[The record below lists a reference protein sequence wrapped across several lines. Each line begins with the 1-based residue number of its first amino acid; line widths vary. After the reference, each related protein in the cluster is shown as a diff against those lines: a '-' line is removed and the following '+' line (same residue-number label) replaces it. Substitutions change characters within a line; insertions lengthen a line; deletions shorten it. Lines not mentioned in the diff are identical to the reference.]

1 MSSVAKG
8 ASLADAEIAAARSR
22 RSLPIS
28 DTVSRSA
35 GDVAQHHIDVCVS
48 RPIFFENIT
57 FLRELVAPAKICVVM
72 KANAYGHGLTPLA
85 PVAVAAG
92 ADYIGVCTNPEAAA
106 VRKLGLDVPLF
117 RLRMGLPEELEESVE
132 KLDMEEEVGTP
143 EQAAFLADLGKR
155 LGRAVPVHI
164 NLDLGMGRSGF
175 LPEDLDTIRSVCDLA
190 GLRVAGVFTH
200 FPSSDAADLSSTD
213 KSLEAFE
220 KLIESLKDVLP
231 RDALLH
237 THNSAATVRLTER
250 RRQMVRVGAA
260 CFGVR
265 TSTDFSNPP
274 ELRPVMSVKTRVAQV
289 RDVPAGRPI
298 GYGGRYTTQRATR
311 VASLPVG
318 FGEGYPRALFNKG
331 IVLIHGQRCPVI
343 GRVSL
348 NIITV
353 DVTDLETPVRWGD
366 EVTLVGRQGNA
377 EMSFEELADLFASV
391 HTEINLMCGSMNRI
405 RYE

>member
-1 MSSVAKG
+1 MSSVVKG
-8 ASLADAEIAAARSR
+8 SPAEIAPAKSRVFQMPAATPR
-22 RSLPIS
+22 PM
-28 DTVSRSA
+28 

-48 RPIFFENIT
+48 RQTFFENICY
-57 FLRELVAPAKICVVM
+57 LRETVAPAKICVVM
-72 KANAYGHGLTPLA
+72 KANAYGHGLAPLA

-106 VRKLGLDVPLF
+106 IRELGLDVPLF
-117 RLRMGLPEELEESVE
+117 RLRMGLPEELEESVRSLE
-132 KLDMEEEVGTP
+132 MEEEVGTS
-143 EQAAFLADLGKR
+143 EQAEFLADLGKR
-155 LGRAVPVHI
+155 LGRDVPVHI

-175 LPEDLDTIRSVCDLA
+175 LPEDIDTIRSVCDMP

-200 FPSSDAADLSSTD
+200 FPSSDAADLRSTEQ
-213 KSLEAFE
+213 SLEAFE
-220 KLIESLKDVLP
+220 KICDALHDVLP
-231 RDALLH
+231 PDALLH
-237 THNSAATVRLTER
+237 THNSAATVRLPDR
-250 RRQMVRVGAA
+250 RRQMVRAGAA

-265 TSTDFSNPP
+265 TSTDFLNPP
-274 ELRPVMSVKTRVAQV
+274 QLRPVMSVKTRVAQV

-298 GYGGRYTTQRATR
+298 GYGGRFTTERVTR
-311 VASLPVG
+311 IASLPVG

-353 DVTDLETPVRWGD
+353 DVTDLKTPVRWGD
-366 EVTLVGRQGNA
+366 EVVLVGRQGDE
-377 EMSFEELADLFASV
+377 EMTFEELADLFASV
-391 HTEINLMCGSMNRI
+391 HTEINLMFGSMNRV